1 MHVYIH
7 VCVRLASLLS
17 CNTQWLYLTLNPD
30 WTGEM
35 DKLLTDAEQYFRE
48 HSECPLGVRRTHY
61 RSSLFLLGST
71 HNGVSFL
78 ECEVGE
84 PYVSV
89 FRGVRLQHI
98 LNDVVSVRTIE
109 ADKIIPEGQCSTDFN
124 TVGNIVCP
132 LYRLDVEAVS
142 IQMVEDAGS

>member
-1 MHVYIH
+1 MSEKG
-7 VCVRLASLLS
+7 SLS
-17 CNTQWLYLTLNPD
+17 
-30 WTGEM
+30 
-35 DKLLTDAEQYFRE
+35 FF
-48 HSECPLGVRRTHY
+48 
-61 RSSLFLLGST
+61 LFLLGSS

-109 ADKIIPEGQCSTDFN
+109 ADKIIPEGRCGYDH
-124 TVGNIVCP
+124 
-132 LYRLDVEAVS
+132 
-142 IQMVEDAGS
+142 